1 MANTEIMATLQ
12 KVRLAKTAV
21 GSARNSPGLSQG
33 QSDTLDSAYVTLDE
47 VENKLILQ
55 DIGQWIAVIEAD
67 GNRLTGLATQIQSAI
82 TSLQSVAHLVQGAA
96 TAIGALASIISKGVS
111 SGLI

>member
-12 KVRLAKTAV
+12 KVRLAKRAV
-21 GSARNSPGLSQG
+21 ENARNAQNLSQQ
-33 QSDTLDSAYVTLDE
+33 QSDILDSAFVTLDE

-55 DIGQWIAVIEAD
+55 DIGQWVAVIEAD
-67 GNRLTGLATQIQSAI
+67 GNKLAGLATQMQAAI
-82 TSLQSVAHLVQGAA
+82 ASLQSVAHLVQGAA
-96 TAIGALASIISKGVS
+96 TAIGVLATIIAKGMT